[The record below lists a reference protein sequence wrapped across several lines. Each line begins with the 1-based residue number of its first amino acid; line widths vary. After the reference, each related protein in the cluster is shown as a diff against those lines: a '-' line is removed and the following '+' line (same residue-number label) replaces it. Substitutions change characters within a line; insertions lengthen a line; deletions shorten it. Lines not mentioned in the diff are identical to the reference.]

1 MSERPRI
8 AIVCR
13 DLELA
18 WFRMRRSVD
27 ELLSHQIQ
35 IALVAPEGDGA
46 ERWRDGG
53 YDVRTYAHP
62 PRGSAALA
70 LPVLAPQ
77 LIEFEP
83 QVVLVADD
91 ADLLSSLLAAE
102 LAAVRGVIAMV
113 DRPPALLRN
122 LERVPDAT
130 NLAELLPSRE
140 EGIWAKVL
148 EKLPALRRFDRSLR
162 FAVGRGVAKA
172 VSLQGLQLVKAWLV
186 TSRRHLADFEGTRPH
201 SAGRVHAHDQG
212 FGIELDIYG
221 DLADDPAARARA
233 RQALGIDPSRVV
245 IAAVLHNARTP
256 ATTSRMLRLLSAIS
270 DRVPSLH
277 LMLAG
282 GRLERQSDIAL
293 VDRLASEGRA
303 TIAPLLEER
312 ADVYAAA
319 DIFVGDGELAH
330 FTMEAAAAGLPAV
343 VADDASWQEVVRHGE
358 SGLRLDFD
366 DLDGVVAQ
374 VRTLCD
380 NAERRFAMSRAAR
393 HRAIRVFDDV
403 LMRRRL
409 VRVLDRVFAELAGQQ
424 LPPDEAEREP
434 ARELRSVSDLLERG

>member
-35 IALVAPEGDGA
+35 IALVAPEGEGA
-46 ERWRDGG
+46 DRWRDGG
-53 YDVRTYAHP
+53 YDVRTYAAP

-77 LIEFEP
+77 LIAFEA

-102 LAAVRGVIAMV
+102 IAGARGVIAMV
-113 DRPPALLRN
+113 DRPPALLRR
-122 LERVPDAT
+122 LEHLPDAT
-130 NLAELLPSRE
+130 GLAELLPSRDD
-140 EGIWAKVL
+140 GPWAKVI
-148 EKLPALRRFDRSLR
+148 EKTPALQRLDRSLR
-162 FAVGRGVAKA
+162 FAVGRGVALA
-172 VSLQGLQLVKAWLV
+172 VSLQGLQMVKAWLV
-186 TSRRHLADFEGTRPH
+186 TSRRHLTEFDGTRPH
-201 SAGRVHAHDQG
+201 AAGRVHAHDQG
-212 FGIELDIYG
+212 FGVELDIYG
-221 DLADDPAARARA
+221 DLADNPAARASA
-233 RQALGIDPSRVV
+233 RRALGVESSRVV
-245 IAAVLHNARTP
+245 IAAVLHNARS
-256 ATTSRMLRLLSAIS
+256 AAATSRLLGVLSAIS

-277 LMLAG
+277 LVLAG
-282 GRLERQSDIAL
+282 GRLERESDIAL
-293 VDRLASEGRA
+293 VDRLSSEGRA

-319 DIFVGDGELAH
+319 DIFVDDGDLAH

-343 VADDASWQEVVRHGE
+343 VADDSSWQEVVRHGE

-366 DLDGVVAQ
+366 DRDGVVAQ
-374 VRTLCD
+374 VRALCD
-380 NAERRFAMSRAAR
+380 HAERRFTMSRAAR
-393 HRAIRVFDDV
+393 HRAIRVFDDA

-424 LPPDEAEREP
+424 LPPEEAEREP